1 MKFNCLVLGYG
12 HYKTVRGAAGMDL
25 SKLLPINAVGSSQPC
40 DTYGIHH
47 KMPVLKELYDSGEAS
62 FIAGVG
68 VMTELITKDNY
79 ISKTATQLFAHDESK
94 CCKYF
99 I

>member
-1 MKFNCLVLGYG
+1 M
-12 HYKTVRGAAGMDL
+12 RGAAGMEL

-40 DTYGIHH
+40 DTYGIHY
-47 KMPVLKELYDSGEAS
+47 KMPVLKTLYGNGEAS

-68 VMTELITKDNY
+68 VMSELVTKDNY
-79 ISKTATQLFAHDESK
+79 ISNTVTQLFAHDKSK
-94 CCKYF
+94 CCKIF